1 MDHRPAESRPRGH
14 PAGPAGGAPR
24 ARSTLVEATERLRAE
39 IARASLPYELAGAG
53 EIRVER
59 ELLLTRL
66 DGYVLPRLR
75 RMDAPLLVVIGGST
89 GAGKSTLTNSLV
101 GAPVSPAGVL
111 RPTTRSPVLVHHPQ
125 DGGVF
130 MSRRILPGLVRIPM
144 AGTES
149 PAADGVRL
157 ADPRSLRVVPHRAI
171 APGLAIIDSP
181 DLDSLV
187 EDNRT
192 LAQLLFGAAD
202 LWLFVTTGTDYAD
215 AVPWALLS
223 EAVDRQV
230 SVAVVLDRMREAEVG
245 AVRVHFA
252 TMLRDRGLA
261 SAPVFTILETTLVDG
276 LLPVRAISSLR
287 RWLHE
292 QAGDPDARDGHIGR
306 GVVGALDQVRRRV
319 RALADAAA
327 DQAVAD
333 RMLRADVSTCL
344 EQAGRDILAGLGDG
358 SALDVRVQ
366 GAWQAIRDSPEAAAA
381 TGWSRWRL
389 TAAPH
394 AAWARYEAV
403 SEALLAAVVAMARD
417 RVEHTL
423 SRLLGHRRGH
433 PVPADRLGHHP
444 ELTRLPE
451 EFTTLVTESL
461 HEWQSGVL
469 GRVRPKPGR
478 GRPPAAGEPSVVAVC
493 SLALGADPG
502 WIAPLAYRVLEIEAP
517 RLDVPAEVR
526 AARDDL
532 RRRLDDE
539 LEVQRLRLHALLDDA
554 GGGLGGQALR
564 AAAEGVHAALAATE
578 LPVG

>member
-1 MDHRPAESRPRGH
+1 M
-14 PAGPAGGAPR
+14 
-24 ARSTLVEATERLRAE
+24 VEATERLRAE
-39 IARASLPYELAGAG
+39 IAKASLPYELAGAG
-53 EIRVER
+53 EIRLER

-144 AGTES
+144 TGTGS

-157 ADPRSLRVVPHRAI
+157 ADPRSLRVVPHLAI

-215 AVPWALLS
+215 AVPWALLT

-245 AVRVHFA
+245 RGAGALRHHAARPGTGLGAGVH
-252 TMLRDRGLA
+252 D
-261 SAPVFTILETTLVDG
+261 PETTLVDG
-276 LLPVRAISSLR
+276 LLPVRAIATLR

-292 QAGDPDARDGHIGR
+292 QAGNPDARDGHIGR

-333 RMLRADVSTCL
+333 RMLRADINTCL
-344 EQAGRDILAGLGDG
+344 EQAGRDILAGFGDG
-358 SALDVRVQ
+358 SALDARVQ
-366 GAWQAIRDSPEAAAA
+366 AAWQAIRDSPDAAAA

-389 TAAPH
+389 TAAPR
-394 AAWARYEAV
+394 AAWACYEAV

-417 RVEHTL
+417 RVEHKL
-423 SRLLGHRRGH
+423 SRLLGTARAIRSRRTGS
-433 PVPADRLGHHP
+433 G
-444 ELTRLPE
+444 
-451 EFTTLVTESL
+451 TT
-461 HEWQSGVL
+461 
-469 GRVRPKPGR
+469 
-478 GRPPAAGEPSVVAVC
+478 PS
-493 SLALGADPG
+493 
-502 WIAPLAYRVLEIEAP
+502 
-517 RLDVPAEVR
+517 
-526 AARDDL
+526 
-532 RRRLDDE
+532 
-539 LEVQRLRLHALLDDA
+539 
-554 GGGLGGQALR
+554 
-564 AAAEGVHAALAATE
+564 
-578 LPVG
+578 